1 MEYIS
6 RDNIKCKAIMYK
18 GSDYIK
24 DFIQQIFDND
34 MNVVLDRI
42 YKDVFTFTLAI
53 RTINEN
59 KEVSQPLS
67 IHYDDYLVKV
77 EDSSVG
83 TNGYL
88 VIPKDVFE
96 FVFKEKGDHNEI

>member
-42 YKDVFTFTLAI
+42 YKDVFIFTLSI

-59 KEVSQPLS
+59 KEVSKPLP

-96 FVFKEKGDHNEI
+96 FVFKEKRRS

>member
-1 MEYIS
+1 MIVMCIS
-6 RDNIKCKAIMYK
+6 NKIECLTK
-18 GSDYIK
+18 GK
-24 DFIQQIFDND
+24 
-34 MNVVLDRI
+34 I
-42 YKDVFTFTLAI
+42 YEV
-53 RTINEN
+53 INEN

-96 FVFKEKGDHNEI
+96 FIFKEKGDHNEI